1 MLAFQFCS
9 YYRLVW
15 PVKKNLTRPRGGNNI
30 LSSCSKWTMRHCY
43 GYVFFS
49 DRAKLASYLGK

>member
-15 PVKKNLTRPRGGNNI
+15 AVKKNLIRLRAGNNI
-30 LSSCSKWTMRHCY
+30 LSSCTKWTMRHCY
-43 GYVFFS
+43 GYTYLS
-49 DRAKLASYLGK
+49 DRAKLAS

>member
-49 DRAKLASYLGK
+49 DRAKLAS